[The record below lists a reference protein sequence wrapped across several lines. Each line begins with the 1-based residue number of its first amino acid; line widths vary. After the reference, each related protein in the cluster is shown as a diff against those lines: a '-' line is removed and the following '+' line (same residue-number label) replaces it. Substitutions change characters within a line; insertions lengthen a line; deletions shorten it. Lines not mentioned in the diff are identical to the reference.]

1 LPTPNPT
8 PTPEPVVAP
17 DLKNRSNVIGY
28 KADGTPKLAGV
39 AIAKA
44 VLFAPDSPKL
54 NGAAKDEL
62 NKVVAFAKK
71 NGGRVMIT
79 GFVRYRGRPASFDIW
94 LATARA
100 KNVAAYLKSKGV
112 NTWIDYDGYGPVSK
126 KISIPSQRK
135 VEVRWT
141 KNVVRKTP

>member
-1 LPTPNPT
+1 
-8 PTPEPVVAP
+8 
-17 DLKNRSNVIGY
+17 LKNHSNVIGY
-28 KADGTPKLAGV
+28 NADGTPKLAGV

-44 VLFAPDSPKL
+44 ILFLPDSPKL
-54 NGAAKDEL
+54 LPAAKAEL

-79 GFVRYRGRPASFDIW
+79 GFVRYRGRPASFDAS
-94 LATARA
+94 LSTARA

-112 NTWIDYDGYGPVSK
+112 NTWIDFDGYGPVSK
-126 KISIPSQRK
+126 KVSVPSQRK

-141 KNVVRKTP
+141 KNVARKTN